1 MVWGGERKCGE
12 VLRGLRDLRIRR
24 TPRRSADP
32 GVVPD
37 AALTCGEAILP
48 ALLELKIFA
57 GCKDF
62 QVYDYRPARAMLEY
76 ADSPAALIAR
86 TR

>member
-1 MVWGGERKCGE
+1 
-12 VLRGLRDLRIRR
+12 
-24 TPRRSADP
+24 
-32 GVVPD
+32 
-37 AALTCGEAILP
+37 LP